1 MIVNVQ
7 ATSFISIA
15 YVLMLIQFYP
25 FGYSQND
32 NSLRV
37 ENDAVSDGID
47 LSGYFIFNDEW
58 ISRIY
63 VRVCIYACY
72 SDIHKINRH
81 TVCACVHHTIHYI
94 VVL

>member
-15 YVLMLIQFYP
+15 YILMLIQFYP

-37 ENDAVSDGID
+37 ENDAVSDGLD

-72 SDIHKINRH
+72 SDILYIRL
-81 TVCACVHHTIHYI
+81 TDIQYVHMYI
-94 VVL
+94 MQYAI